1 MKGNIKSFVS
11 GCIVTAA
18 VVGLVGSASA
28 TVGQKT
34 VALDYNDIMISV
46 NGQTI
51 MPTDSNGN
59 AVEPFA
65 INGTTYLPVQAVGE
79 ALGLDVEWDGER
91 KMVALSGV
99 GQNGISI
106 DNDEVMGILVLDQI
120 SDQIYTLA
128 WQMFAQVSG
137 GAYPQVTNVYWG
149 RLMDRFGFYDQQND
163 FMPQT
168 TYEYQYKFMD
178 QFESV
183 EEVYDCYVAYSNS
196 PTNDN
201 FNKFIDAFDKTEN
214 EYTEMQNMITDYFKD
229 KFPVQ

>member
-1 MKGNIKSFVS
+1 MKKEFKGFIAGLMVA
-11 GCIVTAA
+11 GVIVGTVGTAGAA
-18 VVGLVGSASA
+18 VGRMQAN
-28 TVGQKT
+28 
-34 VALDYNDIMISV
+34 LDYSDIKISV

-51 MPTDSNGN
+51 TPTDANGN

-65 INGTTYLPVQAVGE
+65 INGTTYLPVRAVGD

-91 KMVALSGV
+91 KMVVLSGKD
-99 GQNGISI
+99 QNTNGI

-128 WQMFAQVSG
+128 WQMFAQVLG
-137 GAYPQVTNVYWG
+137 GAYPEATDIYWN

-163 FMPQT
+163 FMPLT
-168 TYEYQYKFMD
+168 TSEYQYKFMD

-183 EEVYDCYVAYSNS
+183 DEVYNCYVAYANN

-201 FNKFIDAFDKTEN
+201 YNKFLDAFDKTEN
-214 EYTEMQNMITDYFKD
+214 EYKEMQNMITAYFNN
-229 KFPVQ
+229 KFPV

>member
-1 MKGNIKSFVS
+1 MR
-11 GCIVTAA
+11 
-18 VVGLVGSASA
+18 
-28 TVGQKT
+28 
-34 VALDYNDIMISV
+34 
-46 NGQTI
+46 
-51 MPTDSNGN
+51 
-59 AVEPFA
+59 
-65 INGTTYLPVQAVGE
+65 AVGE

>member
-11 GCIVTAA
+11 GCIVTTA

-65 INGTTYLPVQAVGE
+65 INGTTYLPVRAVGE
-79 ALGLDVEWDGER
+79 ALGLDVEWDGDR

-128 WQMFAQVSG
+128 WQMYAQVSG
-137 GAYPQVTNVYWG
+137 GAYPQVTNVYWS

-183 EEVYDCYVAYSNS
+183 EEVYDCYVAYANN
-196 PTNDN
+196 PTYDN
-201 FNKFIDAFDKTEN
+201 FNKFLVAFDKTEN
-214 EYTEMQNMITDYFKD
+214 EYKEMQNMFTDYFND